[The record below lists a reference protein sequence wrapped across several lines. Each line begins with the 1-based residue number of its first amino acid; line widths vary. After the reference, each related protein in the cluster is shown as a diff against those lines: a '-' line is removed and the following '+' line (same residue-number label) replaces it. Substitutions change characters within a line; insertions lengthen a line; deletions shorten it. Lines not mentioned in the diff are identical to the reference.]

1 MAQPLN
7 AAAAIGV
14 ELEKVRDSVYPQFQ
28 QDDTFLARLT
38 VRTDL
43 LEVGGRLA
51 RIPFLPYPGS
61 LFSQFTPDGSSMG
74 PGAGEKYDNGVT
86 TPVYFNQAVQITKEA
101 EWETDSKEKSIVD
114 VFKDSFKLN
123 LRQFRSN
130 IEGLIASSDGS
141 GTLGTVVSSATAGQ
155 LTVNLANNFQSQ
167 NTYQVWSSLGGTNRG
182 PVTVLTVDSVNNILY
197 LNGTFP
203 GGTTAGDLLLV
214 AGSSGAANTS
224 LNGIPAINFS
234 SNTGQ
239 WFGVPRASYPGILTT
254 PYYNGS
260 SGPLTPQIIQLLE
273 SYMQRATGVDTED
286 LDDIIAHANVDQV
299 SAWELLGM
307 VSTSAGG
314 YSSGSGQTAFTMQEG
329 QKGGDE
335 RMDYMK
341 KKRIKTLA
349 GRELITNIHALPAR
363 VDLIC
368 MKYWFRVESKPCA
381 LFDVDGLTVFPLYG
395 GDGGVATAQ
404 AFYFVTGLQTATSR
418 PRSGA
423 FADTLAKPA
432 GF

>member
-1 MAQPLN
+1 M
-7 AAAAIGV
+7 
-14 ELEKVRDSVYPQFQ
+14 
-28 QDDTFLARLT
+28 
-38 VRTDL
+38 RTDL

-61 LFSQFTPDGSSMG
+61 LFNQFTPDGSSMG
-74 PGAGEKYDNGVT
+74 PGAGEKYDNGTT
-86 TPVYFNQAVQITKEA
+86 TPVYFNQAVQVTKEA
-101 EWETDSKEKSIVD
+101 EWETDSKEKSVVD

-130 IEGLIASSDGS
+130 LEGLVASSDGS
-141 GTLGTVVSSATAGQ
+141 GTLSTVSSASTAGQ
-155 LTVNLANNFQSQ
+155 LTVANANNFQSQ
-167 NTYQVWSSLGGTNRG
+167 NTYQVWSALGGTFRG
-182 PVTVLTVDSVNNILY
+182 TITVLTVDSVNNILY
-197 LNGTFP
+197 LTAAAP
-203 GGTTAGDLLLV
+203 AGTTSGDLLLV
-214 AGSSGAANTS
+214 GGSSGTANTS

-234 SNTGQ
+234 SNTGS

-260 SGPLTPQIIQLLE
+260 SGPLTPQIVQLLE

-307 VSTSAGG
+307 VSTSGGG

-349 GRELITNIHALPAR
+349 GRELITNIHALAAR
-363 VDLIC
+363 LDLIC

-381 LFDVDGLTVFPLYG
+381 LFDVDGITVFPLYG
-395 GDGGVATAQ
+395 SDGGVATAQ
-404 AFYFVTGLQTATSR
+404 AFYFVCGMNTATSR

-423 FADTLAKPA
+423 YADTLSKPN

>member
-1 MAQPLN
+1 MEFSNGSKTTSNRL
-7 AAAAIGV
+7 
-14 ELEKVRDSVYPQFQ
+14 QFQ
-28 QDDTFLARLT
+28 QDDTFLTRLA

-61 LFSQFTPDGSSMG
+61 LFNQFTPDGSSMG
-74 PGAGEKYDNGVT
+74 PGAGEKYDNGTT
-86 TPVYFNQAVQITKEA
+86 TPVYFNQAVQVTKEA
-101 EWETDSKEKSIVD
+101 EWETDSKEKSVVD

-123 LRQFRSN
+123 LRQFRTN
-130 IEGLIASSDGS
+130 LEGLVASSDGS
-141 GTLGTVVSSATAGQ
+141 GTLSSVSSSATAGQ
-155 LTVNLANNFQSQ
+155 LTVSNANNFQSQ

-182 PVTVLTVDSVNNILY
+182 SIVVLTVDSVNNILY

-203 GGTTAGDLLLV
+203 VGTTSGDLLLV
-214 AGSSGAANTS
+214 NGSSGTASTS

-234 SNTGQ
+234 SNTGS

-254 PYYNGS
+254 PYLNS
-260 SGPLTPQIIQLLE
+260 ASGPLIPQTITTLE
-273 SYMQRATGVDTED
+273 SYMQRATGVETED
-286 LDDIIAHANVDQV
+286 LDDIVAHCNVDQV
-299 SAWELLGM
+299 TSWELLGM

-314 YSSGSGQTAFTMQEG
+314 FSSGSGQTAFTMQEG

-341 KKRIKTLA
+341 KKRIKTLS

-363 VDLIC
+363 LDLIC
-368 MKYWFRVESKPCA
+368 LKYWFRVESKPCA
-381 LFDVDGLTVFPLYG
+381 LFDVDGITVFPLYG
-395 GDGGVATAQ
+395 SDGGVATAQ
-404 AFYFVTGLQTATSR
+404 AFYFVTGLQLATSR

-423 FADTLAKPA
+423 FTDTLSRPSNL
-432 GF
+432 

>member
-1 MAQPLN
+1 MGPPLN
-7 AAAAIGV
+7 AAAALGV
-14 ELEKVRDSVYPQFQ
+14 ELEKVRDAVYPQFQ
-28 QDDTFLARLT
+28 QDDTFLARLS

-74 PGAGEKYDNGVT
+74 VGAGEKYDNGTT

-101 EWETDSKEKSIVD
+101 EWETNSKEKSIVD

-141 GTLGTVVSSATAGQ
+141 GTLGTVSTASTAGQ

-167 NTYQVWSSLGGTNRG
+167 NTYQVWSALGGTLRG
-182 PVTVLTVDSVNNILY
+182 TITVLTVDSVNNILY
-197 LNGTFP
+197 LVGTYP
-203 GGTTAGDLLLV
+203 GGTTTGDLLLV
-214 AGSSGAANTS
+214 NGASGAANTS

-234 SNTGQ
+234 SNTGN
-239 WFGVPRASYPGILTT
+239 WFNVPRASYPGILTT

-260 SGPLTPQIIQLLE
+260 SGPLTPQIIQILE

-286 LDDIIAHANVDQV
+286 LDEIIAHANVDQV
-299 SAWELLGM
+299 SAWELLGL

-363 VDLIC
+363 VDLLC
-368 MKYWFRVESKPCA
+368 LKYWFRVESKPCA
-381 LFDVDGLTVFPLYG
+381 LFDVDGITVFPLYG

-404 AFYFVTGLQTATSR
+404 AFYFVTGLQVATSR
-418 PRSGA
+418 ARSGA
-423 FADTLAKPA
+423 FSDTLSKPT